1 MGETSSV
8 DEQFLFLHGD
18 GGNDLGTPDAL
29 VLPSSIRTKSDII
42 AMTPQQ
48 FSTKI
53 TQQGENFAWPL
64 LPRANTDAAHTKS
77 LMKIV
82 PCPPFLAY
90 DAFDVQLDAA
100 ELYERVLAADTTDS
114 AMYAHL
120 KHFLLSCLS
129 SHNINDKKPFVDHT
143 LLMAPPSADA
153 RRWGLKKFKTCF
165 PNLAPAQQQA
175 AAQAPDYAAIL
186 AQLLPVHVTLLQQP
200 QTTERAEATK
210 EEGTL
215 KLSQQELETTLIMC
229 GKDPTAS
236 IAVLPGWFG
245 QCGEKGCSEKYKLT
259 IIRKWIMA
267 NFRYEDAEVPL
278 SAPLLKI
285 INQRDWLEKDGNV
298 RRPSIINAVDGIS
311 PFLLTDFYEDEVARI
326 NDEEDTFDRATL
338 ISVDAVLRHKR
349 N

>member
-1 MGETSSV
+1 
-8 DEQFLFLHGD
+8 
-18 GGNDLGTPDAL
+18 
-29 VLPSSIRTKSDII
+29 
-42 AMTPQQ
+42 
-48 FSTKI
+48 
-53 TQQGENFAWPL
+53 
-64 LPRANTDAAHTKS
+64 
-77 LMKIV
+77 
-82 PCPPFLAY
+82 
-90 DAFDVQLDAA
+90 
-100 ELYERVLAADTTDS
+100 
-114 AMYAHL
+114 
-120 KHFLLSCLS
+120 
-129 SHNINDKKPFVDHT
+129 
-143 LLMAPPSADA
+143 MAPPSADA